1 MKISNWLEGS
11 LLWGF
16 PFFWTKRPLKK
27 EKKKDKIMVEKEQIF
42 YKSQVVLVR
51 KLTNLTQN
59 LDKNK
64 EEAWYNLPVT
74 DLDKLPQIKKK
85 VGNEFDNGK

>member
-1 MKISNWLEGS
+1 YYFCLKLKYQIILNTP
-11 LLWGF
+11 F
-16 PFFWTKRPLKK
+16 FFWTKRPLKK

-59 LDKNK
+59 
-64 EEAWYNLPVT
+64 
-74 DLDKLPQIKKK
+74 
-85 VGNEFDNGK
+85 

>member
-1 MKISNWLEGS
+1 MGD
-11 LLWGF
+11 
-16 PFFWTKRPLKK
+16 FFFLWTKRPLKK

-51 KLTNLTQN
+51 KLTNLTQTW
-59 LDKNK
+59 DKMK
-64 EEAWYNLPVT
+64 EEPWYNLLVT

-85 VGNEFDNGK
+85 VGNEFDNSK

>member
-1 MKISNWLEGS
+1 
-11 LLWGF
+11 
-16 PFFWTKRPLKK
+16 
-27 EKKKDKIMVEKEQIF
+27 MVEKEQIF

-59 LDKNK
+59 WDKKK